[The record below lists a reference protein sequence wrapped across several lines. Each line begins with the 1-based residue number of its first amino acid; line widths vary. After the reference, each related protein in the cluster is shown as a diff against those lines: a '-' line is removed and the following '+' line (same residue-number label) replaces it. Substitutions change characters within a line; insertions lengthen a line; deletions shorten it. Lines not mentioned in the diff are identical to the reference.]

1 MNYIDWG
8 SAYLQEADRLQNR
21 IRILRQEAKKGDGSQ
36 TDAYRARIALLYAMY
51 LDCLHTG
58 QFLIENG
65 GRR

>member
-21 IRILRQEAKKGDGSQ
+21 IRILRQEAKKGDSSQ
-36 TDAYRARIALLYAMY
+36 TDAYSARIALLYAMY